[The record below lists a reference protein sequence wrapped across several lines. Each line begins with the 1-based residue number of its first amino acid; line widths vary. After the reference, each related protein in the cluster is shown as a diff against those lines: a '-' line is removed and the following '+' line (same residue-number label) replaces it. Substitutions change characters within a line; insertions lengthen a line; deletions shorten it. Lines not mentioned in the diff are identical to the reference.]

1 MIGHASRR
9 RGNLFVACALSVA
22 MLLVAGCNPSAAER
36 LAKAA
41 DVIGPR
47 IGKTADEVVQGF
59 KFKLALLTDEQIAVQ
74 AERTVQE
81 TSWIDAMLAR
91 AAQNRIKIAKVAH
104 SAACDWIEVADAWAQ
119 ETPDAQAKAFAEI
132 VVGHIR
138 SEGIS
143 PSDAELRDLV
153 NTILDQ
159 VDRMQTGT
167 LDPGKLS
174 TDLACL
180 F

>member
-1 MIGHASRR
+1 
-9 RGNLFVACALSVA
+9 
-22 MLLVAGCNPSAAER
+22 

-47 IGKTADEVVQGF
+47 IGKSAEEVEQGF
-59 KFKLALLTDEQIAVQ
+59 KFKLPLLTDEQIAVQ

-119 ETPDAQAKAFAEI
+119 ETPESQANAFAAI
-132 VVGHIR
+132 VVGHIQA
-138 SEGIS
+138 EGLS

-167 LDPGKLS
+167 FDAGKLS